1 MANQDGS
8 VLVIGATGQQGG
20 ATARALL
27 ERGRVVHALVRDPAA
42 PAARSLHEAGAALVT
57 GNLDDP
63 LSLRAAM
70 SGASGVFLVLTMLT
84 GPRVTL
90 DGVAAEER
98 RGKLVAE
105 IAAETGVRH
114 LVYSSV
120 AGADL
125 HTGIPHIESKGRIE
139 ERLRALNVPATILRP
154 SYFMDNFA
162 TFTRPTL
169 EAGELIV
176 RLALRPQTRLA
187 LIATRDIGA
196 LAAICFDQPGQF
208 LGRHLEI
215 AGDSLPGPEI
225 ARAFGEVSGLPA
237 RFEQMPIEQLRAF
250 DGEVANMFEWI
261 DHRPTEGP
269 DLAAL
274 RKIHPGLMTLATW
287 LRDTTWKADAPGA
300 DAA

>member
-1 MANQDGS
+1 MANQDRP

-27 ERGRVVHALVRDPAA
+27 AREWAVNALVRDPAA
-42 PAARSLHEAGAALVT
+42 PAARALREAGAALVT

-63 LSLRAAM
+63 QSLRAAM
-70 SGASGVFLVLTMLT
+70 SDVYGVFLVLTMLT
-84 GPRVTL
+84 GSRVTM

-105 IAAETGVRH
+105 IAAEAGVRH

-154 SYFMDNFA
+154 AYFMDNFA
-162 TFTRPTL
+162 TFTRPAL
-169 EAGELIV
+169 DAGELTL
-176 RLALRPQTRLA
+176 RLALRSQTRLA
-187 LIATRDIGA
+187 MIATRDIGA
-196 LAAICFDQPGQF
+196 LAAISFDQPGQF
-208 LGRHLEI
+208 LSRHLEI
-215 AGDSLPGPEI
+215 AGDNLSGPEI

-237 RFEQMPIEQLRAF
+237 RFEQMPIGQLRAF
-250 DGEVANMFEWI
+250 DEEVARMFEWM
-261 DHRPTEGP
+261 DHRPAVVPGLT
-269 DLAAL
+269 AL

-287 LRDTTWKADAPGA
+287 LRDTDWKADAPGTDPA
-300 DAA
+300 